1 MSTVNL
7 GGEKAVITKNKPPA
21 KNYKVLE
28 TPNANNQESE
38 SENGC
43 CGIPRMLWI
52 WGTALV
58 FISATVLI
66 ITQCRLLESSSSSDS
81 TNVVLIVLDDLGWKD
96 ISSHGS
102 KIPTPNIDALIE
114 NGIEFTNFHGGV
126 ICSPARAALLTGRFA
141 FRLGMQNEVAL
152 NDYMRVH
159 IPVDELTYAEHLIA
173 GGYENHYVG
182 KWHVGFASWEHT
194 PLYRGWKSFVGYF
207 LGEIDYFTHEFQRD
221 GHDSYLDFWNTVAP
235 FWEANSSWSEDV
247 FFKKIEELELSKDNV
262 FTLTWAAQTPHAP
275 DDENPVNIPEIE
287 ENCIN
292 SLTKDTATYAGR
304 LNYCKRLGHMDSLIG
319 LLVNNLKKSDL
330 WDTTLLMLTS
340 DNGGTLYNDYSYKPF
355 IGMGNNFP
363 YRGGKG
369 SYFEGGLR
377 VPMVI
382 SGGYLTDSYRNTKD
396 DRLAHLV
403 DIPATMIDLAGLAIP
418 ENFDGI
424 SLLGSGKRD
433 VLIHNLRPTDE
444 LSMNIDD
451 ASFFV
456 YPIANQSNV
465 IQYNNYKYI
474 HGSQYVDSWVDVD
487 ASPLL
492 NVAGSLPDSQPCY
505 PIACLFDLSTDPYE
519 QEDISNVYPEVIKT
533 IQSLIQNF
541 ILTDDFHSGQ
551 DYNEVA
557 VTWEDGYIHP
567 YL

>member
-7 GGEKAVITKNKPPA
+7 GGEKAVITKNKPPL

-28 TPNANNQESE
+28 SQKDNNTESE
-38 SENGC
+38 HGC
-43 CGIPRMLWI
+43 YGIPKMLWI
-52 WGTALV
+52 WGTVLV
-58 FISATVLI
+58 FICTAVLI
-66 ITQCRLLESSSSSDS
+66 ITQCHLLETSSSSDS
-81 TNVVLIVLDDLGWKD
+81 ESPNLVLIVLDDLGWKD

-141 FRLGMQNEVAL
+141 YRLGMQNEVAL
-152 NDYMRVH
+152 NDYMTVH
-159 IPVDELTYAEHLIA
+159 LPQDELTYAEHLIP
-173 GGYENHYVG
+173 GGYENHYIG

-221 GHDSYLDFWNTVAP
+221 GHNSYLDFWNNNDP
-235 FWEANSSWSEDV
+235 FWEANNTYSEDV
-247 FFKKIEELELSKDNV
+247 FIKAIEELEFSEDHP
-262 FTLTWAAQTPHAP
+262 FTLTWAAQTPHSP
-275 DDENPVNIPEIE
+275 DNEYPSNVPEIE

-292 SLTKDTATYAGR
+292 SLTKDSATYEGR
-304 LNYCKRLGHMDSLIG
+304 LNFCERLVHMDWLIG
-319 LLVNNLKKSDL
+319 LLVSNLKRGNL
-330 WDTTLLMLTS
+330 WDKTVLMFTS
-340 DNGGTLYNDYSYKPF
+340 DNGGTLYNEYSYKPF

-369 SYFEGGLR
+369 SYFEGGLL

-382 SGGYLTDSYRNTKD
+382 SGGYLHKSYYNTKD
-396 DRLAHLV
+396 DRLSHLV
-403 DIPATMIDLAGLAIP
+403 DIPATMIELAGLTIP
-418 ENFDGI
+418 EKLDGI
-424 SLLGSGKRD
+424 SLLGSAKRD
-433 VLIHNLRPTDE
+433 ILIHNLRPTDE

-451 ASFFV
+451 ASFFI

-474 HGSQYVDSWVDVD
+474 HGNQYVDSWVDVD

-492 NVAGSLPDSQPCY
+492 VVDGFLPDIQPCY
-505 PIACLFDLSTDPYE
+505 PSACLFDLSTDPYE
-519 QEDISNVYPEVIKT
+519 QEDISNAYPEVIKT
-533 IQSLIQNF
+533 IQSLIE
-541 ILTDDFHSGQ
+541 TAVSSEDFHSGQ
-551 DYNEVA
+551 DYNEIP